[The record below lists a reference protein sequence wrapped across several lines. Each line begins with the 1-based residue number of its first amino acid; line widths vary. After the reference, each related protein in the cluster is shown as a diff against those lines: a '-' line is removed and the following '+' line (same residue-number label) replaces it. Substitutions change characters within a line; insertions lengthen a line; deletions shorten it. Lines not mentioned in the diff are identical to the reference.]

1 MPLDKKM
8 QHLQEALA
16 HPGLGV
22 FRDLIL
28 RTSNPLAKRK
38 SLEEQINDKLKASA
52 RAGDAIK
59 SAEFAGQIDI
69 LPRIFK
75 VAEDVLNDAMSKQ

>member
-1 MPLDKKM
+1 MPMDKEM
-8 QHLQEALA
+8 QHLQEFLA
-16 HPGLGV
+16 HPGMEI
-22 FRDLIL
+22 FRALIL
-28 RTSNPLAKRK
+28 GPSSPNRK
-38 SLEEQINDKLKASA
+38 CLEEQLNDKLKASA

>member
-1 MPLDKKM
+1 MLDKEM
-8 QHLQEALA
+8 QLLQEVLA
-16 HPGLGV
+16 HPGTEI
-22 FRDLIL
+22 FKALIL
-28 RTSNPLAKRK
+28 GPSNHLADRK

-75 VAEDVLNDAMSKQ
+75 VAEDVLNEAMSKQ

>member
-1 MPLDKKM
+1 MPLDKEM
-8 QHLQEALA
+8 QLLQEVLA
-16 HPGLGV
+16 HPGMEIFKGLVLGP
-22 FRDLIL
+22 
-28 RTSNPLAKRK
+28 SNLNRK

-75 VAEDVLNDAMSKQ
+75 VAEDVLNDAMSK